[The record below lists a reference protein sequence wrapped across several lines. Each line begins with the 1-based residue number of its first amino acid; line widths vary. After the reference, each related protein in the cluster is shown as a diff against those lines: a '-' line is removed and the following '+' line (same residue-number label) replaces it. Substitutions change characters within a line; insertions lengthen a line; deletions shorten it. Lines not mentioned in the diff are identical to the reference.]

1 MDTFNEKPATYKT
14 KGLSNTYQFT
24 LDLVKSGKKPTEI
37 AKERSMTLDTIYN
50 HLSKLVT
57 KGLVDIEK
65 IIDTDRIETIR
76 KVLDNVDEGISS
88 TAIKEVLGDAFSY
101 GEIRLVRAA
110 MSYLP

>member
-1 MDTFNEKPATYKT
+1 M
-14 KGLSNTYQFT
+14 L
-24 LDLVKSGKKPTEI
+24 
-37 AKERSMTLDTIYN
+37 RSLAISVGTIYN